1 MLNYIPFSEELFLAL
16 FPVYKEC
23 LKYLKDIVKPKTM
36 ADILS
41 IDDNQVQYWFAN
53 NAILLG
59 ELRQVK
65 NLLSNK
71 GYLPYIQHIY
81 LTIIQANNNAN
92 NVVAVDSVVETSSC
106 EEERED
112 IETKE
117 ENSDDTATIVEENQV
132 EKVEEVVVE
141 EESAEGPCEQV
152 DEDTRV
158 VGTESVDMVDMDIL
172 SQIPFDVEVLSGLF
186 SQYRRLFVFLE
197 KHTNLRKMSDFVRF
211 SELEFSRLPRVGTKI
226 CQFQQFKEYL
236 SNYNNQLL
244 LVNSFNESGL
254 TNIDIDNGNSS
265 DTDEMTEGDR
275 MISAIP
281 FNADMIEILLPQ
293 FRTCINSFRGKNIS
307 TIADFMRLTTLNV
320 SRWNG
325 FGANKIA
332 EFNEIKTFLSN
343 VENHQKIQ
351 EVYDL
356 CFVNHEFPENLS
368 LEEEELSLEGKIGL
382 AIKQYIDF
390 LTRKS
395 EYKGSLRD
403 DLERIKLLFVE
414 RKSNKEIARVL
425 NITEERVRQLKVTK
439 LKEMFDG
446 ELKDAE
452 NFKFSDSLKNEIE
465 YFLGRLPVICSE
477 EKLCS
482 LLQCEENYE
491 ESASSLI
498 LRLNSPVKGEKFLD
512 QQYFISKE
520 ASIRWAKDYIKYII
534 GVLGYSTTCKIYDIR
549 PVNIDSIMDML
560 EANNSDFGFDRD
572 VVFDILDQHTW
583 IEKLTIDDVDLYQ
596 LKYEYLKIN
605 YKCIGRLVYE
615 NKELNTNDL
624 DDIHRRK
631 LNNRDEQSIDNGVN
645 TAKMN
650 LSWVVQGSGSGIL
663 KYSESGERM
672 KNLRTVVKEWVS
684 GKEVFSFNEVMHALN
699 TKGYTNLN
707 ESSVRTYLSDG
718 CYVERNNPNLFCNIE
733 CVEKYLDK
741 YSWRNK
747 SQHGVVNWLVRTVY
761 GYLIEKE
768 NYGLPIS
775 DIKAKVKKDINSSG
789 YELRNDV
796 LTYIIRYT
804 EGDEALFSY
813 KNEILSLTKLGL
825 EKAPKEWEIVGL
837 RNRTPDYYG
846 VIISNIIAIL
856 REATGGEMLMSD
868 VKKMCLEG
876 VDSPAQAS
884 FYKIVD
890 RHLPKQVSKIDKEG
904 KPYLKLEQDKI
915 EYVDSMVVQMVE
927 KDNEIVEEVVVTREE
942 RPIYTIGSRTAV
954 DWDLLRK
961 NFIKDY
967 PQSWFKDVDKEKS
980 VDKFIRF
987 MNQLNPD
994 KTTRISVTLPRHFMH
1009 FLFYQN
1015 DKYSYEMYLT
1025 DILTCYER
1033 LLKEIYKDNT
1043 GQAINNT
1050 HGLSQTV
1057 NAFPEV
1063 KEWVDNGGS
1072 TFNGYY
1078 NNLHTDRNKQTHGDE
1093 LNKSLASVV
1102 LSISQYIALYIY
1114 TVAKFWKEK

>member
-53 NAILLG
+53 NAILG

-71 GYLPYIQHIY
+71 GYLPYLQHIY

-117 ENSDDTATIVEENQV
+117 ENSDNKTTIVEENQ
-132 EKVEEVVVE
+132 EEIVE
-141 EESAEGPCEQV
+141 EESAEEPYELV
-152 DEDTRV
+152 EEDNCAS
-158 VGTESVDMVDMDIL
+158 GAESVVMVGKDIL
-172 SQIPFDVEVLSGLF
+172 SQIPFNVDVMRSLFPAYRSLCSFINNMGTIQTLSDILSINGRVFANTRGAERKQYELHHLKQILQNYETQKQLAERYNIAIETFSHQNEIEQVVEDCDEDEILSKIPFKVDILDILF
-186 SQYRRLFVFLE
+186 PRRRGAINIFRGRQFTSMAKFIKLDRDQL
-197 KHTNLRKMSDFVRF
+197 
-211 SELEFSRLPRVGTKI
+211 SRLPNVG
-226 CQFQQFKEYL
+226 QQKLEEIQQIQSLL
-236 SNYNNQLL
+236 SLDYKSK
-244 LVNSFNESGL
+244 V
-254 TNIDIDNGNSS
+254 
-265 DTDEMTEGDR
+265 TE
-275 MISAIP
+275 I
-281 FNADMIEILLPQ
+281 
-293 FRTCINSFRGKNIS
+293 
-307 TIADFMRLTTLNV
+307 
-320 SRWNG
+320 
-325 FGANKIA
+325 
-332 EFNEIKTFLSN
+332 
-343 VENHQKIQ
+343 
-351 EVYDL
+351 YDL

-395 EYKGSLRD
+395 EYKSSLRD

-439 LKEMFDG
+439 LNEMFDG

-498 LRLNSPVKGEKFLD
+498 LRLNSPVKGDNSLD

-520 ASIRWAKDYIKYII
+520 ASIRWARDYIKYII

-631 LNNRDEQSIDNGVN
+631 LNNRDEKSIEKGVN
-645 TAKMN
+645 TAKKN

-699 TKGYTNLN
+699 TKGYANLN

-718 CYVERNNPNLFCNIE
+718 CYVERNNPNLFCNIG

-768 NYGLPIS
+768 NHGLPIS
-775 DIKAKVKKDINSSG
+775 DIKAKVKNDINSSE

-890 RHLPKQVSKIDKEG
+890 RHLPKQVTKIDKDG

-942 RPIYTIGSRTAV
+942 RPIYTIGSRTVV

-967 PQSWFKDVDKEKS
+967 PPSWFKDVSKEES